1 MGPAG
6 PTGLDYNV
14 LNFDLSR
21 LGVDAARFDELRAEI
36 KVIEIAALGEIN
48 RKTD

>member
-1 MGPAG
+1 MGPVG

-14 LNFDLSR
+14 LNHDLDR
-21 LGVDAARFDELRAEI
+21 LKLDDARYDELRAEI
-36 KVIEIAALGEIN
+36 RTIEIAALNEIN